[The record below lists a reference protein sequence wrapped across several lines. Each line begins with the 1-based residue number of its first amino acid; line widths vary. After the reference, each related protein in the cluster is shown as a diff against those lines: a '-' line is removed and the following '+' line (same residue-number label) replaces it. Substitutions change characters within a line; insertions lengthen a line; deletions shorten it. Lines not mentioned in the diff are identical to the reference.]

1 MACETLSNIGAA
13 ITGAETWEF
22 WISWK
27 VTELFE
33 IDAGDSSQDVDL
45 GSNMSPAV
53 AQLKLPAT
61 SHCYSCLL
69 GTDLPWNSPFP
80 VYYLSSW
87 EVLLLATV
95 SKKIVSE
102 EANTRLQRR
111 EVYTWPPQFYDSGR
125 GIICHQYVRGGGV
138 DPTRIMHH
146 V

>member
-61 SHCYSCLL
+61 LASSVEQDAEADMVGPPTKPLL
-69 GTDLPWNSPFP
+69 FAVLHQFPLLQLPAWN
-80 VYYLSSW
+80 
-87 EVLLLATV
+87 
-95 SKKIVSE
+95 
-102 EANTRLQRR
+102 
-111 EVYTWPPQFYDSGR
+111 
-125 GIICHQYVRGGGV
+125 
-138 DPTRIMHH
+138 
-146 V
+146 